1 MTSPRRLFRFD
12 DPDVK
17 GYPLLNSLVVPRPIA
32 WVSSLSADGVGNLA
46 PHSFFTVA
54 CADPG
59 VVQFTSVGAKDTLR
73 NVQETGEFVVNVA
86 PRWLLE
92 QVNNSSARFDA
103 DTFEAEALGIVDGA
117 QRPGRA
123 GPGGRLARRAGV
135 PAAQHGRLRLLD
147 GRVRDRRGGL
157 DQGGRARRDHP
168 TMEGLQPLSRLGRDE
183 WGLPPE
189 VFRITRP
196 GRPED
201 IPGRG

>member
-12 DPDVK
+12 DPEVK

-32 WVSSLSADGVGNLA
+32 WVSSLSAGGVGNLA

-103 DTFEAEALGIVDGA
+103 DTFEAEALGIVMEP

-123 GPGGRLARRAGV
+123 GPGRRLAGSAGV
-135 PAAQHGRLRLLD
+135 PAAQHGRLRQLD
-147 GRVRDRRGGL
+147 GRVRDRRGGV
-157 DQGGRARRDHP
+157 GARGRARR
-168 TMEGLQPLSRLGRDE
+168 
-183 WGLPPE
+183 
-189 VFRITRP
+189 
-196 GRPED
+196 
-201 IPGRG
+201 